1 MKNWKRYSAKSRP
14 VASKEDKMTV
24 TYDENATL
32 GTRVYRA
39 IEQDILSGRY
49 AVGSSLTELA
59 LTADLGVSRTP
70 IRAALVR
77 LEGEGLVR
85 LVPNK
90 GAVVL
95 GISPEDLA
103 DIYRMRMRLEGLAAA
118 RAAERIGKEDA
129 AHLTETVELAEFY
142 VARGDVAHLRDLDSD
157 FHRSVYL
164 ASGSRMLTDTLSDLH
179 RKIAAYRARALAAP
193 TRVHGSV
200 AEHRAILE
208 AILSHDAATADRL
221 ASEHAEHALT
231 NILELIG

>member
-1 MKNWKRYSAKSRP
+1 
-14 VASKEDKMTV
+14 MTV

-118 RAAERIGKEDA
+118 RAAERI
-129 AHLTETVELAEFY
+129 
-142 VARGDVAHLRDLDSD
+142 S
-157 FHRSVYL
+157 
-164 ASGSRMLTDTLSDLH
+164 
-179 RKIAAYRARALAAP
+179 
-193 TRVHGSV
+193 
-200 AEHRAILE
+200 
-208 AILSHDAATADRL
+208 
-221 ASEHAEHALT
+221 
-231 NILELIG
+231 